1 MNLTLEQ
8 YENLN
13 PISKLSLGNKDL
25 LYSTPNRFTKWRVD
39 SLFTKEPVT
48 IEWLNTLSQNSILID
63 VGANVGM
70 YSIWAASMRGA
81 RVFAFEP
88 EAENYALLNRNI
100 HLNRLEDRVSAY
112 CMGLLDF
119 DGFSVLHL
127 SDTTRGAPAI
137 PWSKKWGSTCSQ
149 ENPRTSRAV

>member
-1 MNLTLEQ
+1 MAQGADKLGNHHVIGVIMNLTLEQ

-63 VGANVGM
+63 IGANVGM
-70 YSIWAASMRGA
+70 
-81 RVFAFEP
+81 
-88 EAENYALLNRNI
+88 
-100 HLNRLEDRVSAY
+100 
-112 CMGLLDF
+112 
-119 DGFSVLHL
+119 
-127 SDTTRGAPAI
+127 
-137 PWSKKWGSTCSQ
+137 
-149 ENPRTSRAV
+149 